1 LTNRGFITLL
11 FLDLQIRLT
20 SAKKPY
26 YRYIPS
32 MQKIIT
38 KIKIPADV
46 RKTIMRIVKKFRE
59 SGFECYLIGG
69 SVRDLILGID
79 VYDYDFATNARPEEM
94 MKIFRKTIPT
104 GIKHGTVS
112 VLMDSRQFEVTTY
125 RSEGVYLDGRHPD
138 SVSFSKELRVDVER
152 RDFTINGLAYD
163 PESDEI
169 IDYVNGLGDIRHKII
184 RTIGDPVARF
194 SEDGLRPMR
203 ACRFAA
209 KLNFEIDGNTFSA
222 IPETLEIVKKVSR
235 ERIRDELF
243 KILES
248 DKPSVGLEY
257 LRKSGIMGVILPEL
271 AECHGVS
278 QNKYHIHD
286 VYYHSIYSCDAA
298 PKDNLLIRIAALF
311 HDIGKVPTKQPN
323 ASGDYTFY
331 NHEVLGV
338 KMAKKIMRRLKF
350 SNEQIDGISNL
361 ILNHM
366 FHYTN
371 EWTDGA
377 VRRFI
382 RKVGLENIGNLF
394 LLRMA
399 DRKGNGARKG
409 LPLPIEQLKKRIER
423 VIEAENAFSVR
434 DLDIDGNIIMG
445 ELGLKPGPVI
455 GKILNELLEFVL
467 DNPDLNARDIL
478 LAYSREI
485 IERLKAESSV

>member
-1 LTNRGFITLL
+1 MHK
-11 FLDLQIRLT
+11 
-20 SAKKPY
+20 SK
-26 YRYIPS
+26 
-32 MQKIIT
+32 T

-46 RKTIMRIVKKFRE
+46 RKTILKLIHKFRE
-59 SGFECYLIGG
+59 HGYECYLIGG
-69 SVRDLILGID
+69 SVRDLILGNE
-79 VYDYDFATNARPEEM
+79 VYDYDFATNARPDEM

-112 VLMDSRQFEVTTY
+112 ILMDSLQFEITTY
-125 RSEGVYLDGRHPD
+125 RSDGTYIDGRHPD
-138 SVSFSKELRVDVER
+138 SVSFSKELKVDVER
-152 RDFTINGLAYD
+152 RDFTINGLAFD
-163 PESDEI
+163 FESGDI
-169 IDYVNGLGDIRHKII
+169 IDYVGGLEDIEKKII
-184 RTIGDPVARF
+184 RTIGDPLSRF
-194 SEDGLRPMR
+194 NEDGLRPLR

-209 KLNFEIDGNTFSA
+209 KLNFEIDPTTFEA
-222 IPETLEIVKKVSR
+222 IPKTLDIVRKVSK

-248 DKPSVGLEY
+248 DKPSVGIEY
-257 LRKSGIMGVILPEL
+257 LRKSGILAVVLPEL
-271 AECHGVS
+271 AECYGVS

-311 HDIGKVPTKQPN
+311 HDLGKVPTKQPN
-323 ASGDYTFY
+323 AAGDYTFY

-338 KMAKKIMRRLKF
+338 KMAKKIMKRLKF

-382 RKVGLENIGNLF
+382 RKVGLQNIGNLF

-409 LPLPIEQLKKRIER
+409 LPMPIEQLKKRIEQ

-455 GKILNELLEFVL
+455 GKILNELLELVL
-467 DNPDLNARDIL
+467 DNPELNDRDIL
-478 LAYSREI
+478 LAHSKEI
-485 IERLKAESSV
+485 IDRLKAESSV